1 MIIGF
6 LKIAFLL
13 GFLIFIHELG
23 HFLVAKLFNVKIKQF
38 AIGFGPTIWK
48 KQGKETSYEIKAI
61 PMGGFV
67 NMLGEEEPVEDER
80 AYNKKSIPKKICIL
94 LAGGIVNIIFGLI
107 VCAII
112 ASSIL
117 GIKNGVL
124 FTGEF
129 LKATFQGIGQLFTGQ
144 IGTDQLVGVVGISDM
159 VVETQG
165 VMDFAYMLAVI
176 SVSLGVT
183 NLLPFPPLDGGKI
196 LLLLIEAIRK
206 KPLKQNTEIGI
217 QMAGFFL
224 LIGLTIFVTY
234 NDIARIS

>member
-80 AYNKKSIPKKICIL
+80 AYNKKSIPKKVCIL
-94 LAGGIVNIIFGLI
+94 LAGGAVNIIFGLI
-107 VCAII
+107 VCAIV

-117 GIKNGVL
+117 GIKNGIL

-129 LKATFQGIGQLFTGQ
+129 LKVTFQGIGQLFTGQ
-144 IGTDQLVGVVGISDM
+144 IGTEQLVGVVGISDM

-165 VMDFAYMLAVI
+165 LMDFAYMLAVI

-196 LLLLIEAIRK
+196 LLLLIEAIRR

-224 LIGLTIFVTY
+224 LIGLSIFVTY
-234 NDIARIS
+234 NDIARIF